1 MQYNQFMQA
10 ETISI
15 DTFGRVLIPKRLRT
29 ALNLEPQSQLEIQI
43 QNGSLLL
50 SLRQQGEVVEQ
61 DGIFVWIGAD
71 IPDSIES
78 GMAAARAER
87 MGN

>member
-1 MQYNQFMQA
+1 MQT

-29 ALNLEPQSQLEIQI
+29 ELNLEPQSQLEIQI

-50 SLRQQGEVVEQ
+50 SPRQQGEVIEQ
-61 DGIFVWIGAD
+61 DGIFVWTGTD
-71 IPDSIES
+71 IPESIEE
-78 GMAAARAER
+78 MITAARNER
-87 MGN
+87 MIELE

>member
-1 MQYNQFMQA
+1 MQT

-29 ALNLEPQSQLEIQI
+29 ELNLEPQSQLEIQI

-50 SLRQQGEVVEQ
+50 SPRQQGEVIEQ
-61 DGIFVWIGAD
+61 DGIFVWTGTD
-71 IPDSIES
+71 IPESIAE
-78 GMAAARAER
+78 MITAARNER
-87 MGN
+87 MIELE

>member
-1 MQYNQFMQA
+1 MQT

-29 ALNLEPQSQLEIQI
+29 ELNLEPQSQLEIQI

-50 SLRQQGEVVEQ
+50 SPRQQGEVIEQ
-61 DGIFVWIGAD
+61 DGIFVWTSTD

-78 GMAAARAER
+78 MITAARNER
-87 MGN
+87 MNDLE

>member
-1 MQYNQFMQA
+1 MQT

-29 ALNLEPQSQLEIQI
+29 ELNLEPQSQLEIQI

-50 SLRQQGEVVEQ
+50 SPRQQGQVVEQ
-61 DGIFVWIGAD
+61 DGIFVWTGAD
-71 IPDSIES
+71 IPESIEEMIAS
-78 GMAAARAER
+78 ARNER
-87 MGN
+87 INDLE

>member
-1 MQYNQFMQA
+1 MQA

-29 ALNLEPQSQLEIQI
+29 ELNLEPQSQLEIQI

-50 SLRQQGEVVEQ
+50 SPRQKGEVIEQ
-61 DGIFVWIGAD
+61 DGIFVWTGAD
-71 IPDSIES
+71 IPESIEE
-78 GMAAARAER
+78 MITAARNER
-87 MGN
+87 INDLE